1 MQWSGLSRMNELDLL
16 LAELVEASRHRR
28 QSLRTATKIPKR
40 GKINL
45 ARQTQRDPAGT
56 PRAGAC

>member
-1 MQWSGLSRMNELDLL
+1 MNELDLL

-28 QSLRTATKIPKR
+28 QSLRTALKPPRR

-45 ARQTQRDPAGT
+45 ARQTPRDPT